1 MNIYT
6 GWPKGSV
13 SSFMVDGVLTPCVAY
28 CRMSGDYVGDN
39 LIDGVPEAPGCP
51 DILPSVLCPLCGSPN
66 GVILGGVYDGYAIR
80 LVRCTCLSVF
90 ATTSQSVILY
100 SMSDSCL
107 AQLIQ
112 EDII

>member
-13 SSFMVDGVLTPCVAY
+13 SSLTVDGTPTPCVAY
-28 CRMSGDYVGDN
+28 RRMSNDYEAGE
-39 LIDGVPEAPGCP
+39 LIDRAAEAPGCP
-51 DILPSVLCPLCGSPN
+51 DILPSVLCPLCGSPD
-66 GVILGGVYDGYAIR
+66 GVILDGVYDGYAIR
-80 LVRCTCLSVF
+80 LVRCVCQSTF

>member
-13 SSFMVDGVLTPCVAY
+13 SSFMADGVLTPCVAY
-28 CRMSGDYVGDN
+28 HHMLSKYAADG
-39 LIDGVPEAPGCP
+39 LIDGVLEAPGCP
-51 DILPSVLCPLCGSPN
+51 DTLPSLLCPLCGSPN

-80 LVRCTCLSVF
+80 LVRCACQSVF

>member
-6 GWPKGSV
+6 GWPRGSA
-13 SSFMVDGVLTPCVAY
+13 SSFMVDGTPTPCVAY
-28 CRMSGDYVGDN
+28 RRMSNDYEAGE
-39 LIDGVPEAPGCP
+39 LIDMAAKAPGCP

-80 LVRCTCLSVF
+80 LVRCACQSVF

>member
-1 MNIYT
+1 
-6 GWPKGSV
+6 
-13 SSFMVDGVLTPCVAY
+13 MVDGTPTPCVAY
-28 CRMSGDYVGDN
+28 RRMSDDREVGE
-39 LIDGVPEAPGCP
+39 LIDRAAKAPGCP

-66 GVILGGVYDGYAIR
+66 GVMLDGVYDGYAIR
-80 LVRCTCLSVF
+80 LVRCACQSTF

>member
-6 GWPKGSV
+6 GWPIGSA
-13 SSFMVDGVLTPCVAY
+13 SSFMVDGTPTPCVAY
-28 CRMSGDYVGDN
+28 LRMNDDREAGE
-39 LIDGVPEAPGCP
+39 LIDRAAKAPRCP

-66 GVILGGVYDGYAIR
+66 GVILGGVYDGYAIS
-80 LVRCTCLSVF
+80 LVRCACQSVF